1 MDEVV
6 VSGEQVM
13 EVETKEAEKSE
24 ESDKMEK
31 EEEDGGSKEVV
42 RWESYLP
49 RMALTVLLVEADD
62 STRQIIAALLRK
74 CNYKG
79 QLCPFIVYLLH
90 SFYFDFIFFLGFCYL
105 VFFKIYVKVS
115 ACFWVAIRFFLRIL
129 LCSTVVCS
137 V

>member
-1 MDEVV
+1 MGEAV

-13 EVETKEAEKSE
+13 EVEMNEAEKSE
-24 ESDKMEK
+24 DSNKMEK
-31 EEEDGGSKEVV
+31 EEEDGGSKDVV

-79 QLCPFIVYLLH
+79 QLCPFIVYLFH
-90 SFYFDFIFFLGFCYL
+90 SFYHGFILFL
-105 VFFKIYVKVS
+105 VF
-115 ACFWVAIRFFLRIL
+115 
-129 LCSTVVCS
+129 CSLVF
-137 V
+137 